1 MNSTDYE
8 KYLKTFKKDELI
20 KRVMDLEKELTK
32 CKADLDARKV
42 ELKEKSTK
50 LAEFEA
56 FKKETDGWARGFI
69 KTILSSEDNRKLFV
83 SELEENI
90 NSVIDDHVMEKLGTE
105 TNYYDG
111 ERYMSVT
118 YNGNEV

>member
-32 CKADLDARKV
+32 RKADLDAREV
-42 ELKEKSTK
+42 ELKEKSAK
-50 LAEFEA
+50 LTEFEEH
-56 FKKETDGWARGFI
+56 KKETDGWARGFI
-69 KTILSSEDNRKLFV
+69 KTLLSNEDNRKLFV

-90 NSVIDDHVMEKLGTE
+90 NSVIDDRVVEKLETE
-105 TNYYDG
+105 VDYYDG
-111 ERYMSVT
+111 ERYMTVT
-118 YNGNEV
+118 YDGNAM

>member
-32 CKADLDARKV
+32 CKADLDAREA

-50 LAEFEA
+50 LAELEA

-69 KTILSSEDNRKLFV
+69 KTLLSNEDNRKLFV
-83 SELEENI
+83 SGLEENI
-90 NSVIDDHVMEKLGTE
+90 NSVIDDRVMEKLE
-105 TNYYDG
+105 TKTHYYDG
-111 ERYMSVT
+111 ERFVDVLYD
-118 YNGNEV
+118 GNAM